1 MRTRDVALS
10 AVSGALYAIVGVY
23 TYFGITFYGVRFWPA
38 VVIPGIFAALYGG
51 LVGGTGAAIGIFI
64 SDVMT
69 HGNAFLSIAV
79 GVPANF
85 LCFYLIGFLCQKLRL
100 KEIMSMKKGR
110 AVLTWIMI
118 SSTGLALGSM
128 IIGIGLTIWSQQ
140 FPMPFQHEV
149 HPISIETGLLIAL
162 WTFVSEFLFLWL
174 LVPPVLEVV
183 RRAA

>member
-10 AVSGALYAIVGVY
+10 AVCGALYAVLGLY

-38 VVIPGIFAALYGG
+38 VAIPGIFSALYGG
-51 LVGGTGAAIGIFI
+51 LVGGIGAAIGIFI

-85 LCFYLIGFLCQKLRL
+85 LCFYLIGSLAEKFKLR
-100 KEIMSMKKGR
+100 EIISTERRR
-110 AVLTWIMI
+110 ALFIWILV
-118 SSTGLALGSM
+118 SSSGLALGSM
-128 IIGIGLTIWSQQ
+128 VIGIGLTLWSQQ

-149 HPISIETGLLIAL
+149 HPISLDAGLIIAL
-162 WTFVSEFLFLWL
+162 WTFVSEFPFLWF
-174 LVPPVLEVV
+174 LVPPVLEVA
-183 RRAA
+183 RRVA